1 MMLLR
6 MKELPPGVHLTILHV
21 ENNLVFSKNLSVLI
35 DVRHH

>member
-21 ENNLVFSKNLSVLI
+21 QNNLVFSKNLSVLI
-35 DVRHH
+35 GVCDH